1 MLSGTEVTN
10 PTSGFERLRGKQ
22 VSGFIDASKQ
32 IYFLL
37 MIKNND
43 PWKILF
49 NLFMSTKILRS
60 HWANFSA

>member
-37 MIKNND
+37 MIHGNCYSV
-43 PWKILF
+43 PLF
-49 NLFMSTKILRS
+49 AQKF
-60 HWANFSA
+60 